1 MVVEFME
8 RSPFCGR
15 EILRIHLRPGQSST
29 CEGAEME
36 GALLEDLMERVTKIR
51 KVKVKKKKDPPQ
63 KGNHQIRRPTTL
75 FLHSNQKH

>member
-1 MVVEFME
+1 ME

-15 EILRIHLRPGQSST
+15 EILRTHLRPGQSST

-51 KVKVKKKKDPPQ
+51 KVKVKKKTPPPKEIIKSEDQ
-63 KGNHQIRRPTTL
+63 LPSSYTPTK
-75 FLHSNQKH
+75 NIDQNK